1 MSAVLSQIL
10 PKTEILS
17 YDALSMYKLV
27 SELKNTDIL
36 GRLNQKYLVPLME
49 YDEKNNSDMTDFV
62 SAYIEYNGH
71 IKDISE
77 NLYLHRNTVYYKIKK
92 AEELLGCSL
101 SNLDTKLFLLI
112 ALMSRKFADKM

>member
-1 MSAVLSQIL
+1 MSAVLSEIL
-10 PKTEILS
+10 PKTDILS

-27 SELKNTDIL
+27 SELKNTDVL
-36 GRLNQKYLVPLME
+36 GRLNQKYLAPIME
-49 YDEKNNSDMTDFV
+49 YDEKNNSDLTEFV

-92 AEELLGCSL
+92 TEELLGCSL
-101 SNLDTKLFLLI
+101 SNLDTKLFLLL
-112 ALMSRKFADKM
+112 ALMSRRFADKF